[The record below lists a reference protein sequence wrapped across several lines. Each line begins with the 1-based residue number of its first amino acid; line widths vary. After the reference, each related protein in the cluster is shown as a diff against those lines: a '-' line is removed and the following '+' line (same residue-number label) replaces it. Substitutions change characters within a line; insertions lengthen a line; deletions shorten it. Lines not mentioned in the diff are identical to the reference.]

1 MLNAHCDFHGN
12 QPLLATTSHPGTLSD
27 YQITVANP
35 RKSHAESSL
44 RFLWQSATPSYHFPP
59 ENLELVKAPCEV
71 TLAMAASSAGL
82 AKIFATYFKM
92 QEIAALLHQ
101 LAREWEIIWKSHFV
115 RLLALKTSDYKI
127 AMANPQ
133 KSHAECSLRFSW
145 QSVTPSYHFP
155 HDNLELV

>member
-35 RKSHAESSL
+35 GKSHAESSL
-44 RFLWQSATPSYHFPP
+44 RFSWQSATPSYHFPP

-82 AKIFATYFKM
+82 AKNIRYMILNLMAILESLGSK
-92 QEIAALLHQ
+92 
-101 LAREWEIIWKSHFV
+101 ARGPGLKKGGQQIIS
-115 RLLALKTSDYKI
+115 S
-127 AMANPQ
+127 
-133 KSHAECSLRFSW
+133 
-145 QSVTPSYHFP
+145 
-155 HDNLELV
+155 